1 MKKKEYTK
9 PEMQVVNITS
19 CALLAASTIQQGK
32 GDTGRP
38 ELEEDWYYVTVM
50 ITPNGK
56 IQGGLYATMNRWRID
71 P

>member
-9 PEMQVVNITS
+9 PKMQVVNITS

-38 ELEEDWYYVTVM
+38 ELEDGYYW
-50 ITPNGK
+50 GE
-56 IQGGLYATMNRWRID
+56 
-71 P
+71 